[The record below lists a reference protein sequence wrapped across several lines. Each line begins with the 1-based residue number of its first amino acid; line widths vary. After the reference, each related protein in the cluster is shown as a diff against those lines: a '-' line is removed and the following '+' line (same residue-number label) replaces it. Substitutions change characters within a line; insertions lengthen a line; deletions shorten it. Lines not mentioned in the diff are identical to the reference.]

1 MHASDSYKTWA
12 SWGKGIDGNTYDQE
26 LETKVRGHG
35 VWDPVQVSKTS
46 SVKEVTALSLNTLE
60 NGNQDPTSPSHS
72 HSQLMICFFTK
83 TGKATSDKIPIS
95 PLP

>member
-1 MHASDSYKTWA
+1 MRVILVKLRLP
-12 SWGKGIDGNTYDQE
+12 WGKGIDGNTYDQE
-26 LETKVRGHG
+26 LETQVRGHG

-60 NGNQDPTSPSHS
+60 NRNQDPISPSHS